1 MKKGFL
7 LERDLVA
14 SAEAEAVEEVLGLEP
29 GKLSAAE
36 KVEFLAVVAI
46 AASFSS
52 TDPSTGEA
60 IVISPSR
67 IAAIPAI
74 SQRHCYQVEA
84 ARGVLTPE
92 QVVEAWQA
100 NTPDY
105 RDGRH
110 PDLLFD
116 IAQYNFGHDGPV
128 DEVVRGLT
136 LAEQRRQELV
146 ERLRSEVRTAGR
158 QYMWNRPLDDD
169 TEEELIDSVIEA
181 L

>member
-1 MKKGFL
+1 MRKGIL

-29 GKLSAAE
+29 DKLTDAE
-36 KVEFLAVVAI
+36 KVEYLAVVAI

-52 TDPSTGEA
+52 SDPSTGEA
-60 IVISPSR
+60 VNISPSR

-74 SQRHCYQVEA
+74 SQRHCHQVEA

-158 QYMWNRPLDDD
+158 QYMWRRPLDDD
-169 TEEELIDSVIEA
+169 TEEGIIDSVIDRI
-181 L
+181 